1 MAFSFFWILS
11 LINWTR
17 QRKKLW
23 VPKQAVVK
31 NQRSSY
37 TLLPNIPHL
46 DLDRMQ
52 WAAWRKW
59 LEHQT
64 SNNFLTT
71 RNNVLI
77 TAGKS
82 ARLRNSWNKSKLSAH
97 VFLGLCKLSRWKY
110 SKTSVRS
117 EYSKIYNRLIF
128 ARISSYVAQRK
139 RHVLQT
145 KPWRM
150 KSVLFLVRGSML
162 ISQMT
167 LWILMCWKVKGGAP
181 VTIL

>member
-1 MAFSFFWILS
+1 
-11 LINWTR
+11 
-17 QRKKLW
+17 
-23 VPKQAVVK
+23 
-31 NQRSSY
+31 
-37 TLLPNIPHL
+37 
-46 DLDRMQ
+46 MQ
-52 WAAWRKW
+52 WSVWRKW

-64 SNNFLTT
+64 SNSFLTT
-71 RNNVLI
+71 RKNVLI

-82 ARLRNSWNKSKLSAH
+82 ARLRNSWSKSKLSAH

-139 RHVLQT
+139 RHALQT

-150 KSVLFLVRGSML
+150 KTAWFRVTVSM
-162 ISQMT
+162 QM
-167 LWILMCWKVKGGAP
+167 LQMIPSNLMLWKVQSNDAYDHHLINFRFSYCFARVEGFVKWVGPGQWASSWCP
-181 VTIL
+181 QKDIPQFIDQWEN